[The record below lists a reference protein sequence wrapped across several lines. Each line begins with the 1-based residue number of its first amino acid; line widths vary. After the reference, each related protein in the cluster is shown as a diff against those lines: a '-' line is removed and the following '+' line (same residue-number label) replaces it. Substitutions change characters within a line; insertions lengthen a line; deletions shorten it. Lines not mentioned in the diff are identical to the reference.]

1 MLKYPRP
8 SKKMQ
13 KNNSNSNSKKRKRM
27 SFDILEEL
35 LNEDLEYQDYWE
47 EIIHPPPKK
56 QVLPPGLRDK
66 KSDEESKVRDDKELS
81 LEPPTRL
88 IRQATLLG
96 PCKHCGIMTQESC
109 HPYYKHFHYDCYVD
123 EREDD
128 FFSFHFEGVTSN
140 WLVDYLEEID
150 YWDKVINPIP
160 TKPVLPPALE
170 KKNKIEKLK
179 RLYHGNTIFNFF

>member
-1 MLKYPRP
+1 
-8 SKKMQ
+8 MQ
-13 KNNSNSNSKKRKRM
+13 KNNSNSNNNSKKRKRG

-35 LNEDLEYQDYWE
+35 LNEHLEYQDYWE
-47 EIIHPPPKK
+47 DIIHPSPKK

-66 KSDEESKVRDDKELS
+66 KSDEESKVEDDESS
-81 LEPPTRL
+81 LAPPTRL

-96 PCKHCGIMTQESC
+96 PCKHCGIITQDSC
-109 HPYYKHFHYDCYVD
+109 HPNYKHFHYDCYVD
-123 EREDD
+123 VREND

-140 WLVDYLEEID
+140 WLVDYLERKD
-150 YWDKVINPIP
+150 YWDRVINPIP

-179 RLYHGNTIFNFF
+179 RLYHGNTMFNFFNL